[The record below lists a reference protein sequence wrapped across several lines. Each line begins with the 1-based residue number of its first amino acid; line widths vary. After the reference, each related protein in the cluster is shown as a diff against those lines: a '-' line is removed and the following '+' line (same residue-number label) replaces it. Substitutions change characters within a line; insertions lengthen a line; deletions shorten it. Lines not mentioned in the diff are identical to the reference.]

1 MGNDSTFEKA
11 SQGRA
16 RGDEPSLPTG
26 RYERHILLCADQ
38 SQPKCAPLEATLE
51 SWAYLK
57 RRLAELG
64 IAAGE
69 GCVYR
74 SKVNC
79 LRVCRKGPI
88 AVVYPE
94 GTWYHSVTP
103 EVAERII
110 QEHLIKGRPVEE
122 YIFDRNPLNAQQN
135 SGRPK
140 E

>member
-1 MGNDSTFEKA
+1 MGTEPTVENPRDA
-11 SQGRA
+11 MPRRQ
-16 RGDEPSLPTG
+16 EPSLPTG

-38 SQPKCAPLEATLE
+38 SEPKCAPRETTLE
-51 SWAYLK
+51 CWAYLK
-57 RRLAELG
+57 RRLGELG
-64 IAAGE
+64 IAAGQ

-79 LRVCRKGPI
+79 LRICRKGPI

-110 QEHLIKGRPVEE
+110 QEHLIGGHPVEE
-122 YIFDRNPLNAQQN
+122 YIFDRNPLSVAGNASN
-135 SGRPK
+135 P
-140 E
+140 

>member
-1 MGNDSTFEKA
+1 MGIETAAGSPSQRMA
-11 SQGRA
+11 SEQ
-16 RGDEPSLPTG
+16 EPSLPTG

-38 SQPKCAPLEATLE
+38 SQPKCAPREATLE

-57 RRLAELG
+57 RRLGELG
-64 IAAGE
+64 IAAGR

-79 LRVCRKGPI
+79 LRICRKGPI

-110 QEHLIKGRPVEE
+110 QEHLIGGRPVEE
-122 YIFDRNPLNAQQN
+122 YVFDRNPLPATEN
-135 SGRPK
+135 SNHSR
-140 E
+140 

>member
-1 MGNDSTFEKA
+1 MGYESSGESLSRDRD
-11 SQGRA
+11 GA
-16 RGDEPSLPTG
+16 RCEEPSLPTG
-26 RYERHILLCADQ
+26 RYERHIFLCADQ
-38 SQPKCAPLEATLE
+38 SQPKCSPREQTNE
-51 SWAYLK
+51 SWGYLK

-64 IAAGE
+64 LAAGP

-103 EVAERII
+103 EIAERII
-110 QEHLIKGRPVEE
+110 QQHLIGGRPVEE
-122 YIFDRNPLNAQQN
+122 YVFERNPL
-135 SGRPK
+135 SCEPS
-140 E
+140 

>member
-1 MGNDSTFEKA
+1 MSTDPTVESA
-11 SQGRA
+11 SESTA
-16 RGDEPSLPTG
+16 RRQEPSLPTG

-38 SQPKCAPLEATLE
+38 SEAKCAPREATLE

-57 RRLAELG
+57 RRLGELG
-64 IAAGE
+64 IATGE

-79 LRVCRKGPI
+79 LRICRKGPI

-103 EVAERII
+103 EIAERII
-110 QEHLIKGRPVEE
+110 QEHLIGGRPVEE
-122 YIFDRNPLNAQQN
+122 YIFDRNPLNAEQN
-135 SGRPK
+135 STKPK
-140 E
+140 